1 MQRQMED
8 RRAPNQNFYHV
19 NGSSDSV
26 RFSGVGGRRVGEA
39 VVGFAA
45 AVRGVLRRINAK
57 HNGLLLLSLDNGGLL
72 GLEVSQFLP
81 LVLDTRWQSHPLE
94 LQQVCQSWWEVVR
107 LPMRCINQEMQCNAR
122 RCKAMQGNA
131 MRGYAR
137 QCAITRKRTINDL
150 RHEC

>member
-57 HNGLLLLSLDNGGLL
+57 HNGLLLLGLNNGGLL
-72 GLEVSQFLP
+72 GLASGGGGWGPCRPEC
-81 LVLDTRWQSHPLE
+81 D
-94 LQQVCQSWWEVVR
+94 
-107 LPMRCINQEMQCNAR
+107 RCL
-122 RCKAMQGNA
+122 G
-131 MRGYAR
+131 
-137 QCAITRKRTINDL
+137 
-150 RHEC
+150 